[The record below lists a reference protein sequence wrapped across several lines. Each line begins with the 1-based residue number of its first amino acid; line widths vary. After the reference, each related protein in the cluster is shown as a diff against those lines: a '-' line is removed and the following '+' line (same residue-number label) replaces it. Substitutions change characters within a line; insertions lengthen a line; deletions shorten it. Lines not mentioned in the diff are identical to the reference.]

1 MTRHRWVWPIVLIGM
16 GTAVLLGWLGS
27 REQVPGRELARYD
40 VMVDLAEDGAAQV
53 TIDMDY
59 AFGEQPGHGPFI
71 TLPLRQPYDDARDR
85 VYRVS
90 EITTSSPSG
99 APARHYLDE
108 TPWEVAVRV
117 GDENRGDISGT
128 HRYTIS
134 YRLDGILNPAAG
146 DGTYDEWYWNVLGDG
161 WEVPVR
167 DVTVTV
173 RGPADVLAAACYAGR
188 TGATSSCGSARTA
201 HDEARFTHPG
211 VSPGEQLS
219 VVVGW
224 PAGTFPDARVRLG
237 PRERPPLE
245 ELGFRLDPRS
255 PAGLAAGLVLVL
267 GVAGAIGL
275 ARSQGRDE
283 RYAGLTPG
291 LRPADG
297 EGTVVRSRSRPAVA
311 VRFEPPEGLT
321 PGLVGT
327 LVDGKAD
334 PHDVTATIV
343 DLAVRGHLRIEQI
356 PPEHRT
362 PWELDG
368 KLAWRLV
375 KIEDPPGGLLAYE
388 ELLLRS
394 LFPAGQTTVRLTAAR
409 GSLGEAIT
417 SVQGLLYR
425 ELTDRG
431 WYRRSPE
438 QERQVW
444 SGAGFVVALAAVV
457 VGVLVGAMV
466 SARGVILPW
475 VALLLVGLVVARAG
489 RLAPARTADGSAVLA
504 QTLGFREFIAT
515 AEARQ
520 LRFEEARDLFS
531 AYLPYAIAFG
541 EAERWAELFS
551 RLPDGSTSSTDLT
564 WISGAS
570 VAGLGSA
577 GFAASLASF
586 TTATSTTVS
595 VATSGSSGGSG
606 FSGGGGGSAGGG
618 GGGGGGGGW

>member
-1 MTRHRWVWPIVLIGM
+1 AARGGVVRGRRLLERDLVVLLDRDDVDLGTHARVERRLGLLGRGRLLRRRGWRRRRGRLVTRHRWVCPIVLIGM

-108 TPWEVAVRV
+108 TPWQVAVRV

-224 PAGTFPDARVRLG
+224 PAGTFPDARVR
-237 PRERPPLE
+237 
-245 ELGFRLDPRS
+245 
-255 PAGLAAGLVLVL
+255 
-267 GVAGAIGL
+267 
-275 ARSQGRDE
+275 
-283 RYAGLTPG
+283 
-291 LRPADG
+291 
-297 EGTVVRSRSRPAVA
+297 
-311 VRFEPPEGLT
+311 
-321 PGLVGT
+321 
-327 LVDGKAD
+327 
-334 PHDVTATIV
+334 
-343 DLAVRGHLRIEQI
+343 
-356 PPEHRT
+356 
-362 PWELDG
+362 
-368 KLAWRLV
+368 
-375 KIEDPPGGLLAYE
+375 
-388 ELLLRS
+388 
-394 LFPAGQTTVRLTAAR
+394 
-409 GSLGEAIT
+409 
-417 SVQGLLYR
+417 
-425 ELTDRG
+425 
-431 WYRRSPE
+431 
-438 QERQVW
+438 
-444 SGAGFVVALAAVV
+444 
-457 VGVLVGAMV
+457 
-466 SARGVILPW
+466 
-475 VALLLVGLVVARAG
+475 
-489 RLAPARTADGSAVLA
+489 
-504 QTLGFREFIAT
+504 
-515 AEARQ
+515 
-520 LRFEEARDLFS
+520 
-531 AYLPYAIAFG
+531 
-541 EAERWAELFS
+541 
-551 RLPDGSTSSTDLT
+551 
-564 WISGAS
+564 
-570 VAGLGSA
+570 
-577 GFAASLASF
+577 
-586 TTATSTTVS
+586 
-595 VATSGSSGGSG
+595 
-606 FSGGGGGSAGGG
+606 
-618 GGGGGGGGW
+618 